1 MKTYM
6 PIYIVAVVLVSQCL
20 NSYWDPGLEPIG
32 YGCDQPAVRGV
43 ALSFD
48 DSINLGDWNDT
59 RDFFLEH
66 NITATFFIDRWGQH
80 SEEQINIIHEL
91 NEDGHEIG
99 FHSKSHKKFSD
110 YIMGNETPESYYEDQ
125 ILQGYALMNEA
136 GYNGTSFAYPH
147 GSRNA
152 EIDAL
157 ILQKLAVLRGTRGNV
172 NGVQPWLT
180 TCEDGSVFR
189 ALSLDVLNT
198 QPELIFYVLPV
209 HEKNQ
214 QTLLLYGHGIGSHA
228 DDLDLNE
235 LKRIVEVMDE
245 HNIPWLSMSEL
256 GEA

>member
-1 MKTYM
+1 M

-110 YIMGNETPESYYEDQ
+110 YILGNETSETYYEDQ

-157 ILQKLAVLRGTRGNV
+157 ILQNLSVLRGTRGNV

-180 TCEDGSVFR
+180 PCEDGSVFR
-189 ALSLDVLNT
+189 ALSLDVLNSH
-198 QPELIFYVLPV
+198 PDLIFDMLPV
-209 HEKNQ
+209 HDKNQ
-214 QTLLLYGHGIGSHA
+214 QTLLLYGHGIGSHS

-235 LKRIVEVMDE
+235 LKRIAEVMDE

>member
-59 RDFFLEH
+59 RNFFLEH

-110 YIMGNETPESYYEDQ
+110 YILGNETAETYYEDQ

-157 ILQKLAVLRGTRGNV
+157 ILQNLSVLRGTRGNV

-180 TCEDGSVFR
+180 PCEDGSVFR
-189 ALSLDVLNT
+189 ALSLDVLNSH
-198 QPELIFYVLPV
+198 PDLIFDMLPV
-209 HEKNQ
+209 HDKNQ
-214 QTLLLYGHGIGSHA
+214 QTLLLYGHGIGSHS

-235 LKRIVEVMDE
+235 LKRIAEVMDE

>member
-59 RDFFLEH
+59 RDFFLDH

-80 SEEQINIIHEL
+80 SEEQLDIIHEL
-91 NEDGHEIG
+91 HEDGHEIG

-157 ILQKLAVLRGTRGNV
+157 ILQKLSVLRGTRGNV

-189 ALSLDVLNT
+189 ALSLDVLTT
-198 QPELIFYVLPV
+198 QPELIFDVLPV

>member
-59 RDFFLEH
+59 RDFFLDH

-80 SEEQINIIHEL
+80 SEEQLDIIHEL
-91 NEDGHEIG
+91 HEDGHEIG

-157 ILQKLAVLRGTRGNV
+157 ILQKLSVLRGTRGNV

-189 ALSLDVLNT
+189 ALSLDVLNK
-198 QPELIFYVLPV
+198 QPELIFDVLPV

>member
-59 RDFFLEH
+59 RDFFLDH

-80 SEEQINIIHEL
+80 SEEQLDIIHEL
-91 NEDGHEIG
+91 HEDGHEIG

-157 ILQKLAVLRGTRGNV
+157 IPQKLSVLRGTRGNV

-189 ALSLDVLNT
+189 ALSLDVLNK
-198 QPELIFYVLPV
+198 QPELIFDVLPV

>member
-59 RDFFLEH
+59 RDFFLDH

-80 SEEQINIIHEL
+80 SEEQLDIIHEL
-91 NEDGHEIG
+91 HEDGHEIG

-157 ILQKLAVLRGTRGNV
+157 ILQKLSVLRGTRGNV
-172 NGVQPWLT
+172 NGVPPWLT

-189 ALSLDVLNT
+189 ALSLDVLTT
-198 QPELIFYVLPV
+198 QPELIFDVLPV

>member
-59 RDFFLEH
+59 RDFFLDH

-80 SEEQINIIHEL
+80 SVEQLDIIHEL
-91 NEDGHEIG
+91 HEDGHEIG

-157 ILQKLAVLRGTRGNV
+157 ILQKLSVLRGTRGNV

-189 ALSLDVLNT
+189 ALSLDVLNK
-198 QPELIFYVLPV
+198 QPELIFDVLPV